1 MLLKGEIPSITKLDT
16 SAALT
21 TAANKIPNVND
32 LVIKNKY
39 FTTSDYN
46 KFADNVLDVKITAKK
61 LVN

>member
-46 KFADNVLDVKITAKK
+46 KFCR
-61 LVN
+61 